1 MPETTLLV
9 DGKKPNQRY
18 KEQLT
23 QMNKDFSEWEDLM
36 RDVSTYIALG
46 KGRFTGKGDQPNKR
60 VNKAV
65 NIINNTATR
74 SLHLLGA
81 GIQGGLSSHARQWFQ
96 LALEDADLGN
106 FHPHRVWL
114 DTVEKVMYSVFNKSN
129 FYKVIPSIYE
139 EIAGFGTGCV
149 FVMDHPTNYVNFIYF
164 TAGDYRF
171 SVNEDGMP
179 FQIMRDYKLQ
189 VHQMVQQFGLEK
201 CSDTVQKQWNN
212 NEWNQWKDIIHV
224 IEPNLDRDPGLQ
236 DQNNMPWRSIYFEKN
251 ETDKQLRKSGFW
263 EQPAVCPRWQALSNY
278 SYGWGPGF
286 ETLGS
291 SKMLQ
296 RVQKNI
302 VRLTDKAADPPY
314 RVPPSMSDRALNLT
328 PGGKNF
334 AKKDETIE
342 PIQKVELNGLRM
354 LRELADDIK
363 ADIERNFMNDL
374 FLLIVNQ
381 PAASPITATE
391 VMERKEEK
399 LQMIGP
405 AIESLLHENL
415 DPIVKRVFNIVL
427 RRGIVPLP
435 PPEMQGAGLKIDYI
449 SLLAQAQKLI
459 TSQSLHAY
467 LGLAERVA
475 LLEPQSVIKT
485 DWDEFLETSHD
496 TVGAPAKIIR
506 SKADAEAIRQQMAEA
521 QAKQAQLEETM
532 AQTES
537 IKSLGS
543 AKTDTGTA
551 LADIKEE

>member
-23 QMNKDFSEWEDLM
+23 QMNKDFAEWEDLM

-263 EQPAVCPRWQALSNY
+263 EQPAVCPRW
-278 SYGWGPGF
+278 
-286 ETLGS
+286 
-291 SKMLQ
+291 
-296 RVQKNI
+296 
-302 VRLTDKAADPPY
+302 
-314 RVPPSMSDRALNLT
+314 
-328 PGGKNF
+328 
-334 AKKDETIE
+334 
-342 PIQKVELNGLRM
+342 
-354 LRELADDIK
+354 
-363 ADIERNFMNDL
+363 
-374 FLLIVNQ
+374 
-381 PAASPITATE
+381 
-391 VMERKEEK
+391 
-399 LQMIGP
+399 
-405 AIESLLHENL
+405 H
-415 DPIVKRVFNIVL
+415 
-427 RRGIVPLP
+427 
-435 PPEMQGAGLKIDYI
+435 
-449 SLLAQAQKLI
+449 
-459 TSQSLHAY
+459 
-467 LGLAERVA
+467 
-475 LLEPQSVIKT
+475 
-485 DWDEFLETSHD
+485 
-496 TVGAPAKIIR
+496 
-506 SKADAEAIRQQMAEA
+506 
-521 QAKQAQLEETM
+521 
-532 AQTES
+532 
-537 IKSLGS
+537 
-543 AKTDTGTA
+543 
-551 LADIKEE
+551 